1 MEFIKYL
8 KNISMVNN
16 YVTAIVAESVT
27 SALNN
32 NNIEDDHEKE
42 RLGFT
47 RCDNW
52 HPLDKRKFT
61 PK

>member
-1 MEFIKYL
+1 
-8 KNISMVNN
+8 MVNN
-16 YVTAIVAESVT
+16 YVTAVVAESVT

-47 RCDNW
+47 
-52 HPLDKRKFT
+52 
-61 PK
+61 